1 MSSRMASAATTTP
14 PEIPTPTL
22 LPPLGAATAPMTT
35 SAPAP
40 SARSQRPRS
49 GLGRTARLDIAE
61 SLRSRW
67 FAVYT
72 LVFGGI
78 VALLFLFGLTESRV
92 LGFIG
97 LSRLLVTY
105 IQLTMAILPIFVLIT
120 TVRSVAGDREA
131 GVFEYLLSLP
141 VSLGAWYWG
150 KFIGRWLV
158 VFLPVA
164 AAMAAA
170 VGIALLRGIDV
181 PWPMFGYYTALLA
194 AMSACFLGFGM
205 LISSIARSTD
215 VAQGAAF
222 LLWLA
227 LLLFLD
233 LILLGVMIQGR
244 VAPEVAVGVAL
255 INPLQ
260 VFRTAALALFDPQL
274 IVLGPAAYVILDHF
288 GAHGF
293 MAFALAYP
301 TLIGLLAAGAGF
313 VVFRRGDL
321 P

>member
-1 MSSRMASAATTTP
+1 MKQ
-14 PEIPTPTL
+14 L
-22 LPPLGAATAPMTT
+22 WLTAK
-35 SAPAP
+35 
-40 SARSQRPRS
+40 
-49 GLGRTARLDIAE
+49 LDIVE

-67 FAVYT
+67 FLIYS

-141 VSLGAWYWG
+141 VGLGAWFWG
-150 KFIGRWLV
+150 RILGRYV
-158 VFLPVA
+158 MIFAPVFVA
-164 AAMAAA
+164 MLAA
-170 VGIALLRGIDV
+170 VGWALVRGIEV
-181 PWPMFGYYTALLA
+181 PWGMFGYYTALLGA
-194 AMSACFLGFGM
+194 LSACFLGIGM
-205 LISSIARSTD
+205 LISALARSTD
-215 VAQGAAF
+215 MAQGAAF
-222 LLWLA
+222 LVWLA

-244 VAPEVAVGVAL
+244 IAPETAVAIAL
-255 INPLQ
+255 ANPLQ
-260 VFRTAALALFDPQL
+260 VFRTAALSLFDPQL
-274 IVLGPAAYVILDHF
+274 IVLGPSAFVILDAF
-288 GAHGF
+288 GALGF
-293 MAFALAYP
+293 QVFALAYP
-301 TLIGLLAAGAGF
+301 TLLGLICAVAGYMIF
-313 VVFRRGDL
+313 KRGDL